1 MFKKS
6 LAAVAVLGAFAATS
20 FAADVTLY
28 GKVDMGVQYKNTE
41 TTAFNGVEENK
52 DAFTLDSG
60 VGSASRIGLK
70 ATEDL
75 GNGYKVSF
83 KLEKGFKVDGTPE
96 GSDRFFDRESS
107 LSLSSGWGTVMA
119 GRFGSFSAAASATDI
134 VMSRVDS
141 FDGGHT
147 GAELVMLGK
156 MDNAI
161 AYLSPKVAGFQ
172 AAAMYSFKN
181 DNTAK
186 GGKIA
191 EYGDNWNNV
200 EGVIGNEEGH
210 HTADHYAGLALTYD
224 IGALQT
230 ALSYEQVI
238 RQSGGVVYQENSQ
251 DPTSFVTGQQ
261 PYDDARIVT
270 FGGNYD
276 FDLFK
281 LYAAGQYFEG
291 MTDVIGFEDAD
302 YTPDLDAKGI
312 KGYGLH
318 VGTNFDAL
326 GGHFGAAVYYVDA
339 EADLIGAQDAD
350 GQYFGVAGRY
360 VYDLSKRTNICTT
373 LAYNQQTWDKVG
385 KFDAAKNN
393 SDFEKNTYVAK
404 VSLTHNF

>member
-83 KLEKGFKVDGTPE
+83 KLEKGFKADGTPDVE
-96 GSDRFFDRESS
+96 KDKDSRFFDRESS
-107 LSLSSGWGTVMA
+107 LSLSSDWGTLMA
-119 GRFGSFSAAASATDI
+119 GRFGAFSAAASDTDI
-134 VMSRVDS
+134 VFSRVDS
-141 FDGGHT
+141 FDGGHAL
-147 GAELVMLGK
+147 GELVMLGK
-156 MDNAI
+156 QDNAI
-161 AYLSPKVAGFQ
+161 AYLSPKFAGFQ
-172 AAAMYSFKN
+172 AAAMYSLKSDATEDLKN
-181 DNTAK
+181 VS
-186 GGKIA
+186 
-191 EYGDNWNNV
+191 YR
-200 EGVIGNEEGH
+200 EGH
-210 HTADHYAGLALTYD
+210 RDADRYAGVALTYD

-230 ALSYEQVI
+230 ALSYEVQM
-238 RQSGGVVYQENSQ
+238 RSTHEQNL
-251 DPTSFVTGQQ
+251 
-261 PYDDARIVT
+261 DDGKMIV

-276 FDLFK
+276 FDMFQ
-281 LYAAGQYFEG
+281 LYAAGQYFTG
-291 MTDVIGFEDAD
+291 MEDVIGFS
-302 YTPDLDAKGI
+302 DAKYADTI
-312 KGYGLH
+312 KLDSGAIDGYGLH

-339 EADLIGAQDAD
+339 KADFAGADDAD

-360 VYDLSKRTNICTT
+360 IYDLSKRTNISTS
-373 LAYNQQTWDKVG
+373 LSYSQKTWDKVG